1 MGYLRMNHKCLK
13 CGVVISDEVK
23 FCPNCGSAQSVSK
36 KKVKAK
42 KQVIQQKPL
51 ISGIN
56 IIYFITLISLII
68 VGIYGYR
75 YVVPAKNPD
84 PHFHGQETTKTAQR
98 PAFDQDKFNQ
108 LLARLSVNPGS
119 FEEHVDL
126 GNFLFDHQRYNEAL
140 DYYQKALEIKPDDV
154 DVIIDAGVSYFNT
167 RQFEQAK
174 IFFERALALDE
185 NHPNALYNFG
195 VVSAQMGDMSRMIE
209 VWEKL
214 IEVAPESP
222 AAQNARRMIEQVKV
236 SNKKNN

>member
-1 MGYLRMNHKCLK
+1 MNHKCLK

-36 KKVKAK
+36 KRVKAK
-42 KQVIQQKPL
+42 KQVTQQKPL

-68 VGIYGYR
+68 VGVYGYR
-75 YVVPAKNPD
+75 YVVPAKNLD
-84 PHFHGQETTKTAQR
+84 PHFHGQETAKTAQR
-98 PAFDQDKFNQ
+98 PAFDQDKFDQ
-108 LLARLSVNPGS
+108 LLARLSVNPGG
-119 FEEHVDL
+119 FEENVDL

-154 DVIIDAGVSYFNT
+154 DVIIDTGVSYFNM

-174 IFFERALALDE
+174 TFFERALALDE

-195 VVSAQMGDMSRMIE
+195 VISAQMGDMSRMIE